1 MNKPA
6 FSRPPLLIGIGGTT
20 RPGSS
25 TERALAAALAH
36 ARTLGA
42 QTQLFGGAELAAL
55 PPFNPEVTT
64 RTPQETAFVEAVRQ
78 ADGILLASPGY
89 HGGVSGLVK
98 NAIDLLEDLRGDS
111 RVYLDGRAVGCIVTA
126 AGWQGCNTT
135 LGAMRL
141 PLVNL
146 LPSGDDML
154 RHIWLT
160 IRLPRV
166 LLALLVGAALALSGC
181 VMQGLFRNPLADPG
195 LLGISSG
202 AALAVA
208 CWLVLPLSASGLIA
222 LYMPMLAAF
231 IGSLAVMV
239 VIFILSRAEEG
250 SLSRLLLVGIAI
262 NALCGALVGV
272 LAWLS
277 NDAQLRQLSLWGMG
291 SLGQAEWPT
300 LLVATTLIIPAA
312 LAVWWMASHLN
323 LLQLGDEEA
332 HYLGVNVRA
341 LQRWLLLCSAVLVA
355 AAVAISG
362 VIGFIGLVV
371 PHLMRLWLGPDHRG
385 LIPGSL
391 LAGAI
396 LLLLADTL
404 ARTVAAPAEMP
415 VGLLTSLLG
424 APWFLWL
431 VFRRENSRHG

>member
-1 MNKPA
+1 MRPA
-6 FSRPPLLIGIGGTT
+6 LVRHLLLM
-20 RPGSS
+20 
-25 TERALAAALAH
+25 ALLLVAL
-36 ARTLGA
+36 TLYA
-42 QTQLFGGAELAAL
+42 
-55 PPFNPEVTT
+55 
-64 RTPQETAFVEAVRQ
+64 
-78 ADGILLASPGY
+78 
-89 HGGVSGLVK
+89 
-98 NAIDLLEDLRGDS
+98 
-111 RVYLDGRAVGCIVTA
+111 
-126 AGWQGCNTT
+126 TT

-146 LPSGDDML
+146 LPSGDEIL

-208 CWLVLPLSASGLIA
+208 CWLVLPLSVPALLA

-231 IGSLAVMV
+231 IGSLAVMA
-239 VIFILSRAEEG
+239 VIFILSRAGDG
-250 SLSRLLLVGIAI
+250 SLSRLLLVGIAL
-262 NALCGALVGV
+262 NALSGALVGV

-300 LLVATTLIIPAA
+300 LLVAASLIIPASIT
-312 LAVWWMASHLN
+312 VWRMATRLN

-341 LQRWLLLCSAVLVA
+341 IQRLLLLCSAVLVA

-371 PHLMRLWLGPDHRG
+371 PHLMRMWLGADHRG

-396 LLLLADTL
+396 LLLIADTL

-431 VFRRENSRHG
+431 IFRREKPIHG